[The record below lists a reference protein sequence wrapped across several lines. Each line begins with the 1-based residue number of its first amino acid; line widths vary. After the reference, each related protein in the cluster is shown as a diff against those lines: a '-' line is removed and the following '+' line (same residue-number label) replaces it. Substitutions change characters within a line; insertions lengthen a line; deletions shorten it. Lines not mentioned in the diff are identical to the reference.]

1 MLTFIVSIGKGQL
14 TKVITVFPI
23 TIMKNILL
31 LILLIVG
38 TQAFGQ
44 TPESEKVNQLHK
56 RKFEW
61 LINKKY
67 DSLNWL
73 MDEQVK
79 YIHSNGWIQARQEVI
94 DDLKSGK
101 LNYTSVLVEESS
113 VSYFNQSAVV
123 TGKGI
128 FKGLMADKSEFTIH
142 LLYTEVYVKQ
152 KKQWKLVS
160 RQATK
165 I

>member
-1 MLTFIVSIGKGQL
+1 
-14 TKVITVFPI
+14 
-23 TIMKNILL
+23 MKKFLLFILL
-31 LILLIVG
+31 SVG
-38 TQAFGQ
+38 TQAISQ
-44 TPESEKVNQLHK
+44 TPEAEKVNQLHIK
-56 RKFEW
+56 KFEW

-73 MDEQVK
+73 LDDQVK
-79 YIHSNGWIQARQEVI
+79 YIHSNGWVQSKAEII
-94 DDLKSGK
+94 DDIKSGK
-101 LNYTSVLVEESS
+101 LNYTSVVVEEST

-142 LLYTEVYVKQ
+142 LLYTEVYVRH

-165 I
+165 L

>member
-1 MLTFIVSIGKGQL
+1 
-14 TKVITVFPI
+14 
-23 TIMKNILL
+23 MKNFLL
-31 LILLIVG
+31 FILLIVG
-38 TQAFGQ
+38 TQAYSQ
-44 TPESEKVNQLHK
+44 TLEAEKVNQLHK
-56 RKFEW
+56 KKFDW

-73 MDEQVK
+73 LDEQAK
-79 YIHSNGWIQARQEVI
+79 YIHSNGWVQSKAEVI

-101 LNYTSVLVEESS
+101 LNYTSVIIEESN
-113 VSYFNQSAVV
+113 VSYFDKSAVV
-123 TGKGI
+123 TGKGF
-128 FKGLMADKSEFTIH
+128 FKGLMTDNTEFTIH

>member
-1 MLTFIVSIGKGQL
+1 
-14 TKVITVFPI
+14 
-23 TIMKNILL
+23 MKNILL

-38 TQAFGQ
+38 TQAFSQ
-44 TPESEKVNQLHK
+44 TAEAEKVNQLH
-56 RKFEW
+56 RKKFDW
-61 LINKKY
+61 LINRKY

-73 MDEQVK
+73 MDDRVK
-79 YIHSNGWIQARQEVI
+79 YIHSNGWIQSKAEVV
-94 DDLKSGK
+94 DDLNSGK
-101 LNYTSVLVEESS
+101 LNYTSVVVEESS

-128 FKGLMADKSEFTIH
+128 FKGLMTDKSEFAIH
-142 LLYTEVYVKQ
+142 LLYTEVYVRQ

>member
-1 MLTFIVSIGKGQL
+1 
-14 TKVITVFPI
+14 
-23 TIMKNILL
+23 MKKILL
-31 LILLIVG
+31 LILFLGG
-38 TQAFGQ
+38 TQAFCQ
-44 TPESEKVNQLHK
+44 TPEAEKVNQLHK
-56 RKFEW
+56 RKFDW

-73 MDEQVK
+73 LADQAK
-79 YIHSNGWIQARQEVI
+79 YIHSNGWIQSKAEVI

-101 LNYTSVLVEESS
+101 LNYTSVIIEESS
-113 VSYFNQSAVV
+113 VSYFEKSAVV
-123 TGKGI
+123 TGKGF
-128 FKGLMADKSEFTIH
+128 FKGLMTDNTEFTIH
-142 LLYTEVYVKQ
+142 LLYTEVYIKQ

>member
-1 MLTFIVSIGKGQL
+1 
-14 TKVITVFPI
+14 
-23 TIMKNILL
+23 
-31 LILLIVG
+31 LIVG
-38 TQAFGQ
+38 TQAFSQ
-44 TPESEKVNQLHK
+44 TAEAEKVNQLH
-56 RKFEW
+56 RKKFDW
-61 LINKKY
+61 LINRKY

-79 YIHSNGWIQARQEVI
+79 YIHSNGWIQSKGEVV

-101 LNYTSVLVEESS
+101 LNYTSVVVEESS

-128 FKGLMADKSEFTIH
+128 FKGLMTDKSEFAIH
-142 LLYTEVYVKQ
+142 LLYTEVYVRQ

>member
-1 MLTFIVSIGKGQL
+1 MKKFLLFI
-14 TKVITVFPI
+14 
-23 TIMKNILL
+23 ILL
-31 LILLIVG
+31 VAI
-38 TQAFGQ
+38 QAYGQ
-44 TPESEKVNQLHK
+44 NPEAEKVNQLHK

-73 MDEQVK
+73 MDEQLT
-79 YIHSNGWIQARQEVI
+79 YIHSNGWIQSRQDVL

-101 LNYTSVLVEESS
+101 LNYTSVIVEESR
-113 VSYFNQSAVV
+113 VSYFTQSAVV

-142 LLYTEVYVKQ
+142 LLYTEVYVRQ
-152 KKQWKLVS
+152 RKQWKLVS

>member
-1 MLTFIVSIGKGQL
+1 
-14 TKVITVFPI
+14 
-23 TIMKNILL
+23 MKNILL

-38 TQAFGQ
+38 TQAFSQ
-44 TPESEKVNQLHK
+44 TAEAEKVNQLH
-56 RKFEW
+56 RKKFDW
-61 LINKKY
+61 LINRKY

-73 MDEQVK
+73 MDDRVK
-79 YIHSNGWIQARQEVI
+79 YIHSNGWIQSKAEVV

-101 LNYTSVLVEESS
+101 LNYTSVVVEESS

-128 FKGLMADKSEFTIH
+128 FKGLMTDKSEFAIH
-142 LLYTEVYVKQ
+142 LLYTEVYVRQ

>member
-1 MLTFIVSIGKGQL
+1 M
-14 TKVITVFPI
+14 TKVKTVFSI

-38 TQAFGQ
+38 TQAFSQ
-44 TPESEKVNQLHK
+44 TAEAEKVNQLH
-56 RKFEW
+56 RKKFDW
-61 LINKKY
+61 LINRKY

-73 MDEQVK
+73 MDDRVK
-79 YIHSNGWIQARQEVI
+79 YIHSNGWIQSKAEVV

-101 LNYTSVLVEESS
+101 LNYTSVVVEESS

-128 FKGLMADKSEFTIH
+128 FKGLMTDKSEFAIH
-142 LLYTEVYVKQ
+142 LLYTEVYVRQ

>member
-1 MLTFIVSIGKGQL
+1 
-14 TKVITVFPI
+14 
-23 TIMKNILL
+23 MKNSLL
-31 LILLIVG
+31 LIFLLVG
-38 TQAFGQ
+38 WHAFSQ
-44 TPESEKVNQLHK
+44 TAEAEKVNQLHK
-56 RKFEW
+56 KKFEW
-61 LINKKY
+61 LINRKY

-73 MDEQVK
+73 LDDEVK
-79 YIHSNGWIQARQEVI
+79 YIHSNGWVQTKSEII

-101 LNYTSVLVEESS
+101 LNYTSVIVEEST

-128 FKGLMADKSEFTIH
+128 FIGLMADKSEFTIH
-142 LLYTEVYVKQ
+142 LLYTEVYVRL

-165 I
+165 L

>member
-1 MLTFIVSIGKGQL
+1 M
-14 TKVITVFPI
+14 
-23 TIMKNILL
+23 
-31 LILLIVG
+31 IVG
-38 TQAFGQ
+38 TQAFSQ
-44 TPESEKVNQLHK
+44 TAEAEKVNQLH
-56 RKFEW
+56 RKKFDW
-61 LINKKY
+61 LINRKY

-73 MDEQVK
+73 MDDRVK
-79 YIHSNGWIQARQEVI
+79 YIHSNGWIQSKAEVV

-101 LNYTSVLVEESS
+101 LNYTSVVVEESS

-128 FKGLMADKSEFTIH
+128 FKGLMTDKSEFAIH
-142 LLYTEVYVKQ
+142 LLYTEVYVRQ

>member
-1 MLTFIVSIGKGQL
+1 
-14 TKVITVFPI
+14 
-23 TIMKNILL
+23 MKKIILF
-31 LILLIVG
+31 ILLIVG
-38 TQAFGQ
+38 TQAFSQ
-44 TPESEKVNQLHK
+44 TAEAEKVNQIHK
-56 RKFEW
+56 KKFEW

-73 MDEQVK
+73 LDERVK
-79 YIHSNGWIQARQEVI
+79 YIHSNGWIQSKEEVV

-101 LNYTSVLVEESS
+101 VNYTSVTVEEST
-113 VSYFNQSAVV
+113 VSFYDNSAVI
-123 TGKGI
+123 TGKGY
-128 FKGLMADKSEFTIH
+128 FKGLDAGKVEFNIH
-142 LLYTEVYVKQ
+142 LLYTEVYVRH

>member
-1 MLTFIVSIGKGQL
+1 MR
-14 TKVITVFPI
+14 
-23 TIMKNILL
+23 ILIFFFL
-31 LILLIVG
+31 LFAG
-38 TQAFGQ
+38 TNVYSQPGEA
-44 TPESEKVNQLHK
+44 EKVNQLHK
-56 RKFEW
+56 KKFDW
-61 LINKKY
+61 LIKKKY

-73 MDEQVK
+73 LDDQAK
-79 YIHSNGWIQARQEVI
+79 YIHSNGWIQSKAEVI

-101 LNYTSVLVEESS
+101 LNYTSVIIEESS
-113 VSYFNQSAVV
+113 VSYFEKSAVV
-123 TGKGI
+123 TGKGF
-128 FKGLMADKSEFTIH
+128 FKGLMTDNTEFTIH

>member
-1 MLTFIVSIGKGQL
+1 M
-14 TKVITVFPI
+14 TKVKPI
-23 TIMKNILL
+23 LSIIPMKNILL
-31 LILLIVG
+31 IILLIVG
-38 TQAFGQ
+38 TQAFSQ
-44 TPESEKVNQLHK
+44 SAEAEEAEKVNQLHK
-56 RKFEW
+56 KKFEW

-73 MDEQVK
+73 LDEQVK
-79 YIHSNGWIQARQEVI
+79 YIHSNGWIQTKQDI
-94 DDLKSGK
+94 INDLKSGK
-101 LNYTSVLVEESS
+101 LNYTSVMVEEST
-113 VSYFNQSAVV
+113 VSYYDKSAVV
-123 TGKGI
+123 TGKGM
-128 FKGLMADKSEFTIH
+128 FKGLMTDKSEFAIH

>member
-1 MLTFIVSIGKGQL
+1 
-14 TKVITVFPI
+14 
-23 TIMKNILL
+23 MKKLFLVVLL
-31 LILLIVG
+31 LAG
-38 TQAFGQ
+38 TQAHSQ
-44 TPESEKVNQLHK
+44 TGEAEKVNQLHK
-56 RKFEW
+56 KKFDW

-73 MDEQVK
+73 MDERVK
-79 YIHSNGWIQARQEVI
+79 YIHSNGWIQSRQEVI

-101 LNYTSVLVEESS
+101 LNYTSVVVEESS

-128 FKGLMADKSEFTIH
+128 FKGLMADKSEFNIH

-152 KKQWKLVS
+152 KKLWKLVS

-165 I
+165 L

>member
-1 MLTFIVSIGKGQL
+1 
-14 TKVITVFPI
+14 
-23 TIMKNILL
+23 MKNILL

-38 TQAFGQ
+38 TQAFSQ
-44 TPESEKVNQLHK
+44 TAEAEKVNQLH
-56 RKFEW
+56 RKKFDW
-61 LINKKY
+61 LINRKY

-79 YIHSNGWIQARQEVI
+79 YIHSNGWIQSKGEVV

-101 LNYTSVLVEESS
+101 LNYTSVVVEESS

-128 FKGLMADKSEFTIH
+128 FKGLMTDKSEFAIH
-142 LLYTEVYVKQ
+142 LLYTEVYVRQ

>member
-1 MLTFIVSIGKGQL
+1 
-14 TKVITVFPI
+14 
-23 TIMKNILL
+23 MKYFLFF
-31 LILLIVG
+31 ILLIVG
-38 TQAFGQ
+38 TQAYSQ
-44 TPESEKVNQLHK
+44 NPEAEKINQLHK
-56 RKFEW
+56 RKFDW

-73 MDEQVK
+73 LDDQAK
-79 YIHSNGWIQARQEVI
+79 YIHSNGWVQSKQEVI

-101 LNYTSVLVEESS
+101 LNYISVIVEESS
-113 VSYFNQSAVV
+113 VSYFDKSAVV

-128 FKGLMADKSEFTIH
+128 FKGLMPDKSEFSIH

-152 KKQWKLVS
+152 KKQWRLVA

>member
-1 MLTFIVSIGKGQL
+1 
-14 TKVITVFPI
+14 
-23 TIMKNILL
+23 MKKILL
-31 LILLIVG
+31 FILFMGG
-38 TQAFGQ
+38 TQAFSQ
-44 TPESEKVNQLHK
+44 TPEAEKVNQLHK
-56 RKFEW
+56 RKFDW

-73 MDEQVK
+73 LADQAK
-79 YIHSNGWIQARQEVI
+79 YIHSNGWIQSKAEVI

-101 LNYTSVLVEESS
+101 LNYTSVIIEESS
-113 VSYFNQSAVV
+113 VSYFEKSAVV
-123 TGKGI
+123 TGKGF
-128 FKGLMADKSEFTIH
+128 FKGLMTDNTEFTIH

>member
-1 MLTFIVSIGKGQL
+1 MN
-14 TKVITVFPI
+14 
-23 TIMKNILL
+23 NILL
-31 LILLIVG
+31 LILLIG
-38 TQAFGQ
+38 GNQAFSQ
-44 TPESEKVNQLHK
+44 NPEAEKVNQLHK
-56 RKFEW
+56 RKFDW

-73 MDEQVK
+73 LDEQAK
-79 YIHSNGWIQARQEVI
+79 YIHSNGWIQSKAEVI

-101 LNYTSVLVEESS
+101 LNYTSVIIEESS
-113 VSYFNQSAVV
+113 VSYFDKSAVV
-123 TGKGI
+123 TGKGF
-128 FKGLMADKSEFTIH
+128 FKGLMTDNTEFTIH

-152 KKQWKLVS
+152 KKEWKLVS